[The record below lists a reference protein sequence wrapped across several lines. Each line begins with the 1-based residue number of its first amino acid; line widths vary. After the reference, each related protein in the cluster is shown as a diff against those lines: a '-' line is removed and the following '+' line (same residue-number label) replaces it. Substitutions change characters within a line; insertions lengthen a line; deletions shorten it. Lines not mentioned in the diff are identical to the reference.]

1 MSAVC
6 AAGVPGEFAAFV
18 PVCARGWH
26 TGSDPA
32 ALPGRLTP
40 RGPPANTSHA
50 KQSMRAAP
58 KTAHAEQPELDS
70 IVEAI
75 LYLYTE
81 SRRITKDLAA
91 RYGVTGPQ
99 LAVVKMLEPVG
110 KLSLSELSWKIRAR
124 NSTVTG
130 IIDRMEREGLVERR
144 RSEDD
149 RRVIHIQLTKKGQR
163 LAGEIPVEPV
173 QIFRQILSELSPRD
187 AAELSRILTRLA
199 RRVRELVEEKGESA

>member
-1 MSAVC
+1 MV
-6 AAGVPGEFAAFV
+6 
-18 PVCARGWH
+18 
-26 TGSDPA
+26 
-32 ALPGRLTP
+32 
-40 RGPPANTSHA
+40 
-50 KQSMRAAP
+50 RAAP
-58 KTAHAEQPELDS
+58 KTALPEQPELDS

-91 RYGVTGPQ
+91 RHGVTGPQ

-130 IIDRMEREGLVERR
+130 IIDRMEREVLVERR

-149 RRVIHIQLTKKGQR
+149 RRVIHITLTRKGQR
-163 LAGEIPVEPV
+163 LASEIPVEPV
-173 QIFRQILSELSPRD
+173 QIFRQILSELSARD

-199 RRVRELVEEKGESA
+199 RRVRELVEEKGEPE

>member
-1 MSAVC
+1 M
-6 AAGVPGEFAAFV
+6 
-18 PVCARGWH
+18 
-26 TGSDPA
+26 
-32 ALPGRLTP
+32 
-40 RGPPANTSHA
+40 
-50 KQSMRAAP
+50 
-58 KTAHAEQPELDS
+58 AEQPELDS

-91 RYGVTGPQ
+91 RHGVTGPQ

-149 RRVIHIQLTKKGQR
+149 RRVIHITLTRKGQR
-163 LAGEIPVEPV
+163 LATEIPVEPV
-173 QIFRQILSELSPRD
+173 QIFRQILSELSARD

-199 RRVRELVEEKGESA
+199 RRVRELVEEKGEPE

>member
-1 MSAVC
+1 
-6 AAGVPGEFAAFV
+6 
-18 PVCARGWH
+18 
-26 TGSDPA
+26 
-32 ALPGRLTP
+32 
-40 RGPPANTSHA
+40 
-50 KQSMRAAP
+50 MRAAP
-58 KTAHAEQPELDS
+58 KTALAEQPELDS

-91 RYGVTGPQ
+91 RHGVTGPQ

-149 RRVIHIQLTKKGQR
+149 RRVIHITLTRKGQR
-163 LAGEIPVEPV
+163 LATEIPVEPV
-173 QIFRQILSELSPRD
+173 QIFRQILSELSARD
-187 AAELSRILTRLA
+187 AAELSRILIRLA
-199 RRVRELVEEKGESA
+199 RRVRELVEEKGEPE

>member
-1 MSAVC
+1 V
-6 AAGVPGEFAAFV
+6 
-18 PVCARGWH
+18 
-26 TGSDPA
+26 
-32 ALPGRLTP
+32 
-40 RGPPANTSHA
+40 
-50 KQSMRAAP
+50 RAAP
-58 KTAHAEQPELDS
+58 KTALTEQPELDS

-91 RYGVTGPQ
+91 RHGVTGPQ

-149 RRVIHIQLTKKGQR
+149 RRVIHITLTRKGQR
-163 LAGEIPVEPV
+163 LATEIPVEPV
-173 QIFRQILSELSPRD
+173 QIFRQILSELSARD

-199 RRVRELVEEKGESA
+199 RRVRELVEEKGEPE

>member
-1 MSAVC
+1 
-6 AAGVPGEFAAFV
+6 
-18 PVCARGWH
+18 
-26 TGSDPA
+26 
-32 ALPGRLTP
+32 
-40 RGPPANTSHA
+40 
-50 KQSMRAAP
+50 MRAASKSP
-58 KTAHAEQPELDS
+58 AAEQPELDA

-91 RYGVTGPQ
+91 RHGVTGPQ
-99 LAVVKMLEPVG
+99 LAVVKM
-110 KLSLSELSWKIRAR
+110 RAR

-149 RRVIHIQLTKKGQR
+149 RRVIHITLTKKGQR

-187 AAELSRILTRLA
+187 ASELSRILNRLA
-199 RRVRELVEEKGESA
+199 RRVRELVQEKGEPE

>member
-1 MSAVC
+1 V
-6 AAGVPGEFAAFV
+6 
-18 PVCARGWH
+18 
-26 TGSDPA
+26 
-32 ALPGRLTP
+32 
-40 RGPPANTSHA
+40 
-50 KQSMRAAP
+50 RAASKSP
-58 KTAHAEQPELDS
+58 ATEQPELDA

-91 RYGVTGPQ
+91 RHGVTGPQ

-110 KLSLSELSWKIRAR
+110 KLSLSELSWRIRAR

-149 RRVIHIQLTKKGQR
+149 RRVIHITLTKKGQR

-173 QIFRQILSELSPRD
+173 QIFRQILGELSPRD
-187 AAELSRILTRLA
+187 ASELSRILNRLA
-199 RRVRELVEEKGESA
+199 RRVRELVQEKGEPE

>member
-1 MSAVC
+1 
-6 AAGVPGEFAAFV
+6 
-18 PVCARGWH
+18 
-26 TGSDPA
+26 
-32 ALPGRLTP
+32 
-40 RGPPANTSHA
+40 
-50 KQSMRAAP
+50 MRAAP
-58 KTAHAEQPELDS
+58 KTALAEQPELDS

-91 RYGVTGPQ
+91 RHGVTGPQ

-149 RRVIHIQLTKKGQR
+149 RRVIHITLTRKGQR
-163 LAGEIPVEPV
+163 LATEIPVEPV
-173 QIFRQILSELSPRD
+173 QIFRQILSELSARD

-199 RRVRELVEEKGESA
+199 RRVRELVEEKGEPE